1 MHATEGPV
9 TGPARQM
16 ATGGPT
22 PGGPEHALD
31 VVLEPLSRADL
42 GDIRVDGVLAIGRTE
57 QPFARFPQD
66 IQAMLSRRHARIFC
80 EAGAV
85 YVADLGSR
93 NGTVVNRD
101 GVGPTPCRLNDG
113 DEIGFGGVLSYR
125 VRIAA
130 GHAQPEAFALTL
142 TPESAGGGLEP
153 IVITRFP
160 FLVSK
165 SDPLFAR
172 LHDEHAKQVGF
183 LSRRHAHIFLK
194 GGGACIE
201 DLASTNGTFVDGMRL
216 QEHAVPLHDGML
228 VAFGGE
234 HFTYRVGIRDAAGA
248 EPAAPRPVA
257 RPAAVPPAPLDR
269 TTFVA
274 APTSF
279 LEIFCPDDGDDKP
292 VTTDSPAPAEA
303 AAAPEA
309 RPAPARSA
317 SRNRTLVLMSE
328 LAAML
333 LGSGDGRP
341 RRWWRAAAVV
351 GVLAAL
357 VTGAVLWGSA
367 GRALKDA
374 MARGDYAQAS
384 ALADQRL
391 QRDPDD
397 ADLRALATDA
407 ALKAHVPAWLAKLR
421 ERDFDGAQGALARLA
436 ALAAHNP
443 DLRPLLDELR
453 WLGDLEQLVAT
464 RGGPDAPIRIYRD
477 EDRIAALIARWND
490 NTGEHQRALARIAS
504 YVPQFGEPYAQAL
517 TRLRRLQSDATV
529 YLAAIERLKSGVAAA
544 LNRDDPQSIEPLLKE
559 TTDKYPALGGLDVLR
574 RDLAQYVAI
583 RDEARTRSSARL
595 FVLLADARFATPP
608 FQDAFRALAAG
619 RQLPPRELVEQYGAA
634 TRAWQAGR
642 IADGVAGLQGLAA
655 GPWADAVAREVAR
668 RQGVAARY
676 TALRQAGPAGQAE
689 QLLAF
694 RAALDPEQDRF
705 FVQATQPDV
714 EARKGDVLARAQDAM
729 NRARALW
736 EQYRGAGAID
746 ARQRIETTLSAGF
759 RDRAR
764 LLGDA
769 ARQAQQARD
778 DYAQVDA
785 AVPAAFAAVGE
796 QIRAEL
802 EQQRSGLQ
810 ELRNV
815 LDAGLLQRK
824 LALLGG
830 AG

>member
-1 MHATEGPV
+1 
-9 TGPARQM
+9 M
-16 ATGGPT
+16 ATSGPMPAAGEPT
-22 PGGPEHALD
+22 LD

-42 GDIRVDGVLAIGRTE
+42 GDIRVDGVLAVGRTE
-57 QPFARFPQD
+57 QPFARFAQD
-66 IQAMLSRRHARIFC
+66 ILTMLSRRHARIFC
-80 EAGAV
+80 EGGAV
-85 YVADLGSR
+85 YVTDLGSR
-93 NGTVVNRD
+93 NGTTVNRD
-101 GVGPTPCRLNDG
+101 AVGPTPCRLNDG

-130 GHAQPEAFALTL
+130 RAAQAQPESFALTL
-142 TPESAGGGLEP
+142 TPESAGAGLEA

-172 LHDEHAKQVGF
+172 YQADHAKQVGF
-183 LSRRHAHIFLK
+183 LSRRHAHIFRK

-248 EPAAPRPVA
+248 EWTPPPARRAAPQPAAR
-257 RPAAVPPAPLDR
+257 DK

-279 LEIFCPDDGDDKP
+279 LEIFCPDDGAD
-292 VTTDSPAPAEA
+292 APAATDAPAAAE

-309 RPAPARSA
+309 QATPARRV
-317 SRNRTLVLMSE
+317 SRNRSLVLMTE

-333 LGSGDGRP
+333 VGSGDGRP

-351 GVLAAL
+351 AVLAAL
-357 VTGAVLWGSA
+357 VTGVVLWGSA
-367 GRALKDA
+367 ERALKDA

-397 ADLRALATDA
+397 ADLRAFATDA

-421 ERDFDGAQGALARLA
+421 ERDFDGARDALARLA

-477 EDRIAALIARWND
+477 EDRIAALIGRWND

-529 YLAAIERLKSGVAAA
+529 YLAAIERLKSGITAA
-544 LNRDDPQSIEPLLKE
+544 LKRDDPQSIEPLLKE
-559 TTDKYPALGGLDVLR
+559 TGDKYPALGGLDVLR
-574 RDLAQYVAI
+574 RDLAQYIAI

-608 FQDAFRALAAG
+608 LQDAFRALAAG

-642 IADGVAGLQGLAA
+642 VADGIAGLQALAA

-676 TALRQAGPAGQAE
+676 AALRQAGAAGQAD

-694 RAALDPEQDRF
+694 RAALDPEQDGF
-705 FVQATQPDV
+705 FAQATQPDV

-746 ARQRIETTLSAGF
+746 ARQRIETTLSAAF
-759 RDRAR
+759 RERAR

-785 AVPAAFAAVGE
+785 AVPPAFDAVGE

-802 EQQRSGLQ
+802 EQQRSALQ

-830 AG
+830 AR